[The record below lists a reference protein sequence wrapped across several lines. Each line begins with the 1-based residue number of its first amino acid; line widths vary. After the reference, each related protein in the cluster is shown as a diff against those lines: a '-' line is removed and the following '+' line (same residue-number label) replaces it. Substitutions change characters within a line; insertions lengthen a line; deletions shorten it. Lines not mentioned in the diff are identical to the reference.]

1 GLSEGEFRARF
12 RNTPLWR
19 PRRRGIL
26 RNAAIILGN
35 QRHVPALKALC
46 RALQDEEEL
55 IRGAAAWALGQLGG
69 EQARAALRARLPQE
83 SATQVR
89 TEIERALEAASAEI
103 AE

>member
-1 GLSEGEFRARF
+1 
-12 RNTPLWR
+12 
-19 PRRRGIL
+19 
-26 RNAAIILGN
+26 
-35 QRHVPALKALC
+35 
-46 RALQDEEEL
+46 LQDEEEL
-55 IRGAAAWALGQLGG
+55 IRWAAAWALGQLGG